1 LKCINDRFG
10 HLTGNRALN
19 RLARVMKEHCR
30 GTDVAARYGGDEFA
44 ILLLDAD
51 TARARN
57 VAERIGSCLRLQT
70 DSPALSVS
78 IGFSVYPADGLSAPE
93 LLETADK
100 RLYQSKKSRNS
111 TEQKHD
117 PQRTESART

>member
-1 LKCINDRFG
+1 
-10 HLTGNRALN
+10 
-19 RLARVMKEHCR
+19 MKEHCR
-30 GTDVAARYGGDEFA
+30 GTEVAARYGGDEFA

-51 TARARN
+51 CERAQT

-93 LLETADK
+93 LLEAADK

-111 TEQKHD
+111 GEHKPD
-117 PQRTESART
+117 PQQTQSART